1 MQGVLGRD
9 TGQSSVYSTELMLV
23 CNTGISELSKDE
35 GDAQVGALE
44 DKGAPWSCSSISVS
58 LKNCVKNSFESA
70 KRGKEKITQAA
81 KIKRNMRKKKKL
93 DMQNLNCAL

>member
-9 TGQSSVYSTELMLV
+9 TGQSSVYSTEPMLV

-44 DKGAPWSCSSISVS
+44 DKGAP
-58 LKNCVKNSFESA
+58 
-70 KRGKEKITQAA
+70 
-81 KIKRNMRKKKKL
+81 
-93 DMQNLNCAL
+93 